1 MTRSFLIS
9 VAHPR
14 THRRNFLG
22 EMSEPGSRGKQRQ
35 TRGSRRWFLQTFQPN
50 QAGMV
55 LSLLRPPHSPITPW
69 TIYELLR
76 YFLPNPPPCPGLDIL
91 PSEISFSPPE
101 MRYVVVRSR
110 VRSKHFP
117 TTGVSHNSSQNSN
130 KKLVRKLRNAP
141 VFAVGPPWHFAENTT
156 IHDHQRLLRT
166 DRIFGRQEVRLGA
179 KSH

>member
-1 MTRSFLIS
+1 MTTSFLIS
-9 VAHPR
+9 AAHPR

-22 EMSEPGSRGKQRQ
+22 EMSEPGSQGKQRQ

-91 PSEISFSPPE
+91 PSEISFSLPE
-101 MRYVVVRSR
+101 MRYVDVRFQGAFQTLS
-110 VRSKHFP
+110 H
-117 TTGVSHNSSQNSN
+117 TGLSHNSSQNSN
-130 KKLVRKLRNAP
+130 EKLVRKLRDVP
-141 VFAVGPPWHFAENTT
+141 VIPVDPPWHSAENTA
-156 IHDHQRLLRT
+156 IHDNHQRLLRA
-166 DRIFGRQEVRLGA
+166 D
-179 KSH
+179 